1 MPHEET
7 RLPHPKP
14 QNVVELAAFDIYFA
28 SIRSMQFHPGAGT
41 REHTVLNA
49 EACRDA
55 ALEMLA
61 VRRTMMNSGD

>member
-41 REHTVLNA
+41 KEHRQLNA
-49 EACRDA
+49 MECRDA
-55 ALEMLA
+55 ALEMLD
-61 VRRTMMNSGD
+61 VRRSMMSEG